1 LLIAKLMVPGE
12 ASAEGEEPDAGSQGL
27 KFESSIDAII
37 KGTMDGMQLFLAV
50 IAVIIV
56 VFALVSL

>member
-1 LLIAKLMVPGE
+1 
-12 ASAEGEEPDAGSQGL
+12 
-27 KFESSIDAII
+27 FESSIDAII

-56 VFALVSL
+56 VFALVSLADQLLALLPMVDG